1 MSERS
6 EEIVCALVE
15 RLDEL
20 LEERRR
26 ESGGGSPALRV
37 LAFELGEA
45 EATIESLRA
54 DLAFER
60 DHGSGCEAAALRKQ
74 VANQKA
80 TIAELGAEIRR
91 VEAALARLYESEGR
105 YRDQVAALRSV
116 VKAGAP
122 GGKENGPGAP
132 AP

>member
-1 MSERS
+1 MSGLPRENVMRS
-6 EEIVCALVE
+6 EEIVRALVE

-20 LEERRR
+20 LEERR
-26 ESGGGSPALRV
+26 EAL
-37 LAFELGEA
+37 ELDEA
-45 EATIESLRA
+45 LFTVESLRA

-91 VEAALARLYESEGR
+91 VEAEAARLYESEGR
-105 YRDQVAALRSV
+105 YRAQVAALRSV
-116 VKAGAP
+116 IKAGAP

-132 AP
+132 SP

>member
-1 MSERS
+1 MRS
-6 EEIVCALVE
+6 EEIVRALVE

-20 LEERRR
+20 LEERR
-26 ESGGGSPALRV
+26 ESGGGSPALRI
-37 LAFELGEA
+37 LASELDEA

-80 TIAELGAEIRR
+80 TIAELGNEIRR

-105 YRDQVAALRSV
+105 YRNQVAALRNV
-116 VKAGAP
+116 VKAGALW